1 MRIFQMLGFGDKRIL
16 TGGYCTEGRVTEVIT
31 CHWLKV
37 NTKPVRTNTLD
48 GARFPHII
56 HFTYCVSGT
65 EYRGSRFVNWNVR
78 CPVKRGIITVYYDAE
93 NPAKYAVLI

>member
-1 MRIFQMLGFGDKRIL
+1 MSMFQMMGLADKRIL
-16 TGGYCTEGRVTEVIT
+16 TGGYCIDGRITEVKA

-37 NTKPVRTNTLD
+37 NTKSARLSALD

-56 HFTYCVSGT
+56 HFVYTVDSK
-65 EYRGSRFVNWNVR
+65 EYHATRFINWNDR
-78 CPVKRGIITVYYDAE
+78 CPVKDEIITVYYDAE